1 MPMTHEDAEVYF
13 EVIKNGTQRDG
24 AALRGAALPVAA
36 ARWLVL
42 VQFVSRIRPYTTNA
56 STYDSR
62 ECRSLTRVPDRA
74 RLG

>member
-1 MPMTHEDAEVYF
+1 MSHEDADVYF

-42 VQFVSRIRPYTTNA
+42 VQFVSCCG
-56 STYDSR
+56 S
-62 ECRSLTRVPDRA
+62 
-74 RLG
+74 